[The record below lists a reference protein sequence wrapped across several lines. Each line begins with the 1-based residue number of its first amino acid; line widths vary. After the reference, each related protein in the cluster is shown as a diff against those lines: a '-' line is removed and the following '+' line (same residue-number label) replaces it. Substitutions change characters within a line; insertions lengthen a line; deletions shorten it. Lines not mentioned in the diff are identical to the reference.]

1 MSRILLFLVSLA
13 FIGILPA
20 QGIREMAADLRTRH
34 QE

>member
-1 MSRILLFLVSLA
+1 LLFVSLA

-20 QGIREMAADLRTRH
+20 QGIREMAADLRTKH